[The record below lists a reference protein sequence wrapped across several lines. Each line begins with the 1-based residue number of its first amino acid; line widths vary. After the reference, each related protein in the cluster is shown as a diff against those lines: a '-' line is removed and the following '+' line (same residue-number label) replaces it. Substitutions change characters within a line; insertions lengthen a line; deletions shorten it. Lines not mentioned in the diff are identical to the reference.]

1 MKYGWIYLIHITNRI
16 METMLIEL
24 TIQKADKL
32 LHELEELH
40 IIKVL
45 NKNVSTGIERSE
57 NMQSNSI

>member
-1 MKYGWIYLIHITNRI
+1 